1 MSPSESKRRDRPAA
15 GFGQGAP
22 GGIALAFKRDP
33 DAAEVRAIF
42 QHAPWARAR
51 TTRGIARMLR
61 TSLCLVTARRS
72 GRLVGFGRA
81 WGDGL
86 YRAVIDDLVVLPA
99 ERGKKLGTRI
109 VRKLLTRLQGIEE
122 VSLTT
127 ALSTASFYER
137 LGFKPYRGAHL
148 KNLQTRQAGRRRLRS
163 QSGTADAQGPQAC
176 SLPAVGAA

>member
-1 MSPSESKRRDRPAA
+1 MSRPKNEPRSRSA
-15 GFGQGAP
+15 GSRPRTP
-22 GGIALAFKRDP
+22 GGIALASERDP
-33 DAAEVRAIF
+33 AAAEVRAIF
-42 QHAPWARAR
+42 QHAPWARSR

-81 WGDGL
+81 WGDGH

-127 ALSTASFYER
+127 SLATAPFYES
-137 LGFKPYRGAHL
+137 LGFTLYRGAHL
-148 KNLQTRQAGRRRLRS
+148 KRLARRQAGI
-163 QSGTADAQGPQAC
+163 TASP
-176 SLPAVGAA
+176 PARNRKSNTSTRT